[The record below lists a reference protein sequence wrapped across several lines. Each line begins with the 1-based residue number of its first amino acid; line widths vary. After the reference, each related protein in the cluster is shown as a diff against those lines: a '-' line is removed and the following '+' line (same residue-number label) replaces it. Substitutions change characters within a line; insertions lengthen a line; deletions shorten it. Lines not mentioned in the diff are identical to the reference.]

1 MPATPSPRQTQSAS
15 ALCISNGALL
25 AFLVAWLGL
34 DQLLLWRF
42 LDVAPLWGYVVGMAV
57 VAGLCITAVR
67 VSPSAPGPGVRTVA
81 VCFALSLI
89 VLILGGE
96 GRLLYANIDWQ
107 VRLAA
112 LRDMAVNPW
121 PFVYASPAESD
132 VLRAPVGMFLL
143 PSLAFKALGNRAGDM
158 ALLVQN
164 SILLTVV
171 MALASQLFATR
182 RAKLC
187 ALLAFLCFSGM
198 DVIGDLVLNGMVGEH
213 LEDWMGLQYSATIT
227 QAFWVPQHA
236 LAGWIGALG
245 YMLWRTDRLPL
256 CLYLAVLPLTALWSP
271 LGLMG
276 AMPFALLAGVRTI
289 MAGRLGARDILLPAL
304 SSLLVVPSLLYM
316 VAAGDAVGLR
326 LQPLPPTQWLTF
338 QAIETL
344 PYLIP
349 LFLARTALRLGR
361 DTLWIIALWLAFI
374 PIVQIGWS
382 IDFMMRA
389 SATALALLAVMV
401 ADHLAATPDKRVW
414 LIAVLA
420 IGSLTG
426 AKEIRRA
433 LVHPPAP
440 EVRCSVAQAWDQSFS
455 DFPKGTYLAPLRD
468 MPAPVRPE
476 SPALVPT
483 TPLPRCWDGDWY
495 RPRNTRPRELRR
507 QDSVK
512 RQADRKG

>member
-1 MPATPSPRQTQSAS
+1 
-15 ALCISNGALL
+15 
-25 AFLVAWLGL
+25 
-34 DQLLLWRF
+34 
-42 LDVAPLWGYVVGMAV
+42 
-57 VAGLCITAVR
+57 
-67 VSPSAPGPGVRTVA
+67 
-81 VCFALSLI
+81 
-89 VLILGGE
+89 
-96 GRLLYANIDWQ
+96 
-107 VRLAA
+107 
-112 LRDMAVNPW
+112 
-121 PFVYASPAESD
+121 
-132 VLRAPVGMFLL
+132 
-143 PSLAFKALGNRAGDM
+143 
-158 ALLVQN
+158 
-164 SILLTVV
+164 
-171 MALASQLFATR
+171 
-182 RAKLC
+182 
-187 ALLAFLCFSGM
+187 
-198 DVIGDLVLNGMVGEH
+198 
-213 LEDWMGLQYSATIT
+213 MGLQYSATIT